1 MMLNLDE
8 TKVKLSNL
16 TRINS
21 IKNTNYCENLIREKG
36 QTPESPSEEVPKT
49 EAVSSSIA

>member
-1 MMLNLDE
+1 MMLHLDE

-21 IKNTNYCENLIREKG
+21 IKNTKYCENLIREED
-36 QTPESPSEEVPKT
+36 PFIDSPSAETTNNK
-49 EAVSSSIA
+49 AVSSRIG